1 MGLGLFGAY
10 KEYQMLLPI
19 AHSATYNRH
28 ITDER
33 AETMLKMPRLLAIAL
48 LLTGSTILLP
58 TSEQSKASA
67 QVNSTAMVNAH
78 NQWRQ
83 QVGSPPLVWSN
94 ELAQV
99 AQDWA
104 NQLVKKGRMEHR
116 PNSQYGENIYWGRGR
131 RASAKDVVDA
141 WGSEVKDFRNGVF
154 PDVSRTGNW
163 ADVGHY
169 TQVVWKDTT
178 EVGCGM
184 ARANDNAEYW
194 VCNYNPPGN
203 FQGRRPF

>member
-1 MGLGLFGAY
+1 
-10 KEYQMLLPI
+10 MLRPI
-19 AHSATYNRH
+19 ANASIYNRQ
-28 ITDER
+28 ITDKLT
-33 AETMLKMPRLLAIAL
+33 ETMLKMPRLLAIAVL
-48 LLTGSTILLP
+48 MTGSTILLP
-58 TSEQSKASA
+58 IPEQSKASA
-67 QVNSTAMVNAH
+67 QVNSTDMVNAH

-94 ELAQV
+94 ELAKV

-104 NQLVKKGRMEHR
+104 NQLVSKGRMEHR
-116 PNSQYGENIYWGRGR
+116 PNSQYGENIYWGQGTV
-131 RASAKDVVDA
+131 SAKDVVDL

-154 PDVSRTGNW
+154 PDVSTTGSW
-163 ADVGHY
+163 VDVGHY

-184 ARANDNAEYW
+184 ARTSNNAEYW

-203 FQGRRPF
+203 FQGQRPF